1 MALIQPTVG
10 CWGVV
15 MKHPAAPCPARYKH
29 TGCGPVVT
37 TAAGSAMR
45 VH

>member
-1 MALIQPTVG
+1 MTLIQPTVG

-15 MKHPAAPCPARYKH
+15 MKNPAAPCPARYKH